1 MLLDL
6 QDLFNGVVDHED
18 DEDSLA
24 CHHEVVQGGDVTDQF
39 HRTEVER
46 RDATTSGRVLKQ
58 ESGQRWNSF
67 SISLEV
73 QCKPIGE
80 VARQSTG
87 NLTFVTDLQS
97 NPVIMD
103 TVMCYIFC
111 FYFSLVECF
120 QHEPLAWET
129 GRPLPMF
136 RSKRKLYLYL
146 LIYS

>member
-6 QDLFNGVVDHED
+6 QDLFNGVVDDED

-24 CHHEVVQGGDVTDQF
+24 CHHEVVHGGDVTDQF

-73 QCKPIGE
+73 QCKPMGTSVFKLQLSWKKLLSI
-80 VARQSTG
+80 ST
-87 NLTFVTDLQS
+87 D
-97 NPVIMD
+97 PV
-103 TVMCYIFC
+103 
-111 FYFSLVECF
+111 YF
-120 QHEPLAWET
+120 
-129 GRPLPMF
+129 
-136 RSKRKLYLYL
+136 
-146 LIYS
+146 